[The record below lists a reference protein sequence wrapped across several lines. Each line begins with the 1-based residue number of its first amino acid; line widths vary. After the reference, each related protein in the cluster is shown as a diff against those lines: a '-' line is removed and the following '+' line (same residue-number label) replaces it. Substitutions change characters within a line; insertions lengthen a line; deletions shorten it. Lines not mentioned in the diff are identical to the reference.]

1 MLNKV
6 YAKNHI
12 NNSIAESL
20 YRYGHY
26 YDSLETDIYVDT
38 KIKKDNELLLMLN
51 NKMFSFINQIH
62 IEFENDFDNKI
73 NFKRLPCELNRL
85 INSYLIDEKSIK
97 FNLYKL
103 NELYEVDYKIYNIN
117 KHLNSCKIKFKL
129 NKEYLDK
136 MKEHDNIKNL
146 INQIPNYLIKNDDYG
161 ITINSTVNR
170 NLRFIITYMNYNNAE
185 FYEYNEKYLEKILS

>member
-97 FNLYKL
+97 FDLYKI
-103 NELYEVDYKIYNIN
+103 NELYEIDYKIYNIN
-117 KHLNSCKIKFKL
+117 KNLNSCKIKFKL

-136 MKEHDNIKNL
+136 IKEHDNIKNL
-146 INQIPNYLIKNDDYG
+146 INEIPNYLIKNDDYG